1 METSILHKDIYI
13 AKSKPL
19 DCPRSETVM
28 QFSFRLLLVGVGAF
42 VAFGNT
48 TLGNAEPAPS
58 KPQNSD
64 QVNQT
69 QKTSIPRRWLQS
81 VPNASS
87 KLGQSVSLNIGEFDF
102 VNGST
107 DSTGDRKAG
116 QRVVSAASY
125 IPIPAKGRVSE
136 TDPTSPRSAKVAQNT
151 SPAGARTPLK
161 QETGNSKPT
170 SSSALPIKKA
180 QTNAAPLLQPS
191 QPLTPGLPSIA
202 EPVIEPVARPI
213 GPAKAGAAPEY
224 LNPEPNPLTFPTSGE
239 DVRLRGIQPITLQ
252 QALELAERN
261 NLDYQTA
268 RLQLERSQAGLRQ
281 AQAELYPTIDLQANV
296 ARSLSPEVR
305 LRNRATEEL
314 TGIPTSDGAISR
326 GFTGAATLSYDIFTS
341 GARSARIR
349 AAAQQVRSDQLQAE
363 IQREQLRL
371 NVTNAYYDLQQADA
385 NVGIGRAA
393 VRNSQISLRDAQALE
408 RAGIGTRF
416 DVLRAQVQL
425 ANSQQQLTNAISQ
438 QQVNRRQLAQILN
451 ISPAIDLAAADPVDA
466 AGEWNLSLEDSIVL
480 AFRNRAELEQQLARR
495 ELAEQQKRLA
505 LSALGP
511 TLSVSA
517 QYQLTDSFGDTLG
530 PASGYAVQAGIRW
543 RLFDGGAAR
552 ASANQQEANIAIAEA
567 NFANVRNQVRFQV
580 EQAYSSLL
588 ANRSNITTARAAV
601 EQATEA
607 LRLARLRFQAGVGTQ
622 TDVINAET
630 DLTNAQGNL
639 VSAILGYNRSLA
651 TLQRAVTN
659 LPIPTGSRTPSPV
672 PAPPSPTLSP
682 GTIAPQPSTVTPPAQ
697 STAPSNNTPSPT
709 P

>member
-1 METSILHKDIYI
+1 
-13 AKSKPL
+13 
-19 DCPRSETVM
+19 
-28 QFSFRLLLVGVGAF
+28 
-42 VAFGNT
+42 
-48 TLGNAEPAPS
+48 
-58 KPQNSD
+58 
-64 QVNQT
+64 
-69 QKTSIPRRWLQS
+69 
-81 VPNASS
+81 
-87 KLGQSVSLNIGEFDF
+87 
-102 VNGST
+102 
-107 DSTGDRKAG
+107 
-116 QRVVSAASY
+116 
-125 IPIPAKGRVSE
+125 
-136 TDPTSPRSAKVAQNT
+136 
-151 SPAGARTPLK
+151 
-161 QETGNSKPT
+161 
-170 SSSALPIKKA
+170 
-180 QTNAAPLLQPS
+180 
-191 QPLTPGLPSIA
+191 
-202 EPVIEPVARPI
+202 
-213 GPAKAGAAPEY
+213 
-224 LNPEPNPLTFPTSGE
+224 
-239 DVRLRGIQPITLQ
+239 
-252 QALELAERN
+252 
-261 NLDYQTA
+261 
-268 RLQLERSQAGLRQ
+268 
-281 AQAELYPTIDLQANV
+281 
-296 ARSLSPEVR
+296 
-305 LRNRATEEL
+305 
-314 TGIPTSDGAISR
+314 
-326 GFTGAATLSYDIFTS
+326 
-341 GARSARIR
+341 
-349 AAAQQVRSDQLQAE
+349 
-363 IQREQLRL
+363 
-371 NVTNAYYDLQQADA
+371 
-385 NVGIGRAA
+385 
-393 VRNSQISLRDAQALE
+393 LRDAQALE

-659 LPIPTGSRTPSPV
+659 LPIPTDSRTPSPV